1 MLNKYSS
8 FKQLSFIIISIS
20 LLASCS
26 KKALTELASTEGQN
40 QQGDSNNGGQDGN
53 LNSNINTVNEA
64 NKNMYLANFD
74 SSFNTVNGM
83 ILSYHGVTGQFTDI
97 TPNGSIL
104 PLYSNESGSSTYYNL
119 NLKTGV
125 FHGSIEKTGSFV
137 FQEDQGQYQ
146 MMYFKYSD
154 NSLTTLGVYA
164 GSANPFV
171 AYSSNY
177 AMVTNQGDSIN
188 YVVSATQ
195 AQPVNTLLGLDTS
208 SEDLRN
214 PMFLPLGK
222 GYFAAFSQLSGQ
234 SSTNKLMTFK
244 AQSPHQ
250 IQRLTSDHQY
260 LFMGGYSEESVYF
273 VSANA
278 NYDFDFY
285 FLTYSDGQMTK
296 VLSTL
301 STELQMVYGFQDI
314 NNDYYLLMKDLVNSL
329 YVVKKINAT
338 TGAVTQIANQSSTS
352 SLINEC
358 GTNTM
363 KVEKNLFNQ
372 KIYLS
377 CEVNALDGNN
387 NAIKNSVGIIINGQ
401 AQSIV
406 AQTFMTDIRSGY
418 TYLFSYKGE
427 LYIQKD
433 YGEHSVVNTTTDQ
446 IGAINDNQLHT
457 DLREYCEAELTGYN
471 CNQITIA
478 GASGGS
484 RNTFANPMIEEDLRT
499 FFVGIDDA
507 DNVSQSFVFVLTDT
521 GIDSRIPITTF
532 GDMIFSNLKIQIRN
546 LSVPMFAGM

>member
-1 MLNKYSS
+1 MLNKSHI
-8 FKQLSFIIISIS
+8 KKLSLIIISMN

-26 KKALTELASTEGQN
+26 KKALTELASTDGQN
-40 QQGDSNNGGQDGN
+40 QQDNSNSGGQDGN
-53 LNSNINTVNEA
+53 LNSNINAVNEA
-64 NKNMYLANFD
+64 NKNMYLSNFD
-74 SSFNTVNGM
+74 SSFNQVNGM
-83 ILSYHGVTGQFTDI
+83 IMSYHGVTGQFTDI
-97 TPNGSIL
+97 TPNGSTL
-104 PLYSNESGSSTYYNL
+104 PLIANEAGSSAFQGA

-137 FQEDQGQYQ
+137 FQQDQGQYQ
-146 MMYFKYSD
+146 MMFFKYSD
-154 NSLTTLGVYA
+154 NSLNPLGIYA
-164 GSANPFV
+164 GNSDPYI

-177 AMVTNQGDSIN
+177 AMMTNQSDSIN
-188 YVVSATQ
+188 YIASSTQ

-250 IQRLTSDHQY
+250 IQRQTSNHQY
-260 LFMGGYSEESVYF
+260 LFMGGYSEDSAYF

-285 FLTYSDGQMTK
+285 FLSYSDGQLTK
-296 VLSTL
+296 ILSTL
-301 STELQMVYGFQDI
+301 SSEMQMVYGFQDI

-329 YVVKKINAT
+329 YLVKKISAT
-338 TGAVTQIANQSSTS
+338 TGAVTQIASQASGS
-352 SLINEC
+352 SLINDC
-358 GTNTM
+358 DTNTI

-377 CEVNALDGNN
+377 CEVNALDANN

-406 AQTFMTDIRSGY
+406 AQTLITDITSDKS
-418 TYLFSYKGE
+418 YLFSYKGE
-427 LYIQKD
+427 LYIQKND
-433 YGEHSVVNTTTDQ
+433 SEHAVINTTTDQ
-446 IGAINDNQLHT
+446 VGAINDNQLHT

-478 GASGGS
+478 GAAGGS
-484 RNTFANPMIEEDLRT
+484 RNTFSNPMIEEDLRT
-499 FFVGIDDA
+499 FFVGINDA
-507 DNVSQSFVFVLTDT
+507 NNVSQSFLFVLSDT
-521 GIDSRIPITTF
+521 GIESKIPIATF
-532 GDMIFSNLKIQIRN
+532 GDMVFASIKIQIRN